1 MEYIVTNIFRAQLSK
16 LQLRPLLI
24 LTRFYFPINLVV
36 LKLVPAAKV
45 AALKV
50 APVIVFTV
58 DAAFV
63 RRVTAIVEKVAFRC

>member
-36 LKLVPAAKV
+36 LKLLPAAKV